1 MQRLP
6 TVFLHMFFL
15 AKQGETGKKNSGQC
29 FPNESEATCKNSAD
43 LKEKKITQNITEH
56 YLFINFIQFPT
67 YNVLL
72 VILHISS
79 NLRSFL

>member
-15 AKQGETGKKNSGQC
+15 AKQAETGGKNAGQC

-43 LKEKKITQNITEH
+43 LKEKKLPKT
-56 YLFINFIQFPT
+56 
-67 YNVLL
+67 
-72 VILHISS
+72 
-79 NLRSFL
+79 

>member
-15 AKQGETGKKNSGQC
+15 AKQGETGEKNAGQC

-43 LKEKKITQNITEH
+43 LKGKKLPKTSLNII
-56 YLFINFIQFPT
+56 YL
-67 YNVLL
+67 L
-72 VILHISS
+72 ILFNSP
-79 NLRSFL
+79 LTMYC

>member
-15 AKQGETGKKNSGQC
+15 AKQAETGGKNAGQC

-43 LKEKKITQNITEH
+43 LEEKKLPKTSLNII
-56 YLFINFIQFPT
+56 YILILFNSPLT
-67 YNVLL
+67 VYC
-72 VILHISS
+72 
-79 NLRSFL
+79 

>member
-15 AKQGETGKKNSGQC
+15 AKQAATGGKNAGQC

-43 LKEKKITQNITEH
+43 LEEKKLPKTSLNII
-56 YLFINFIQFPT
+56 YILILFNSPLT
-67 YNVLL
+67 VYC
-72 VILHISS
+72 
-79 NLRSFL
+79 